1 MINIKV
7 EYDPEKDCTVS
18 DGHIE
23 IHGQETAINE
33 VAAVFT
39 TLFRSIPKHEFLEG
53 LIRSEFGQEVYS
65 KS

>member
-1 MINIKV
+1 MIEIKV
-7 EYDPEKDCTVS
+7 EYDPKENCAVS

-23 IHGQETAINE
+23 IYGRIAAINE

-53 LIRSEFGQEVYS
+53 LMASEFGQDVDS